1 MTKKRKSAKP
11 VGSRPQGVRWR
22 VAVSDPVVV
31 LAVSAFACLNVLA
44 AAGVDVETA
53 AAAVIAVLL
62 TVSKVC
68 TTLGLQ

>member
-1 MTKKRKSAKP
+1 M
-11 VGSRPQGVRWR
+11 
-22 VAVSDPVVV
+22 SDPVVV